1 MLVRRWAA
9 VLAAGLALTAVTAC
23 SGSDDAPPKVD
34 GAVVQPGR
42 PGEKSKILEEAPEIE
57 VSQANSADIVFA
69 TMMIPHHAQAL
80 EMSDLAVSAGAGRD
94 VRVLA
99 DRISG
104 AQKPEIVY
112 LAGWL
117 EDRGEDAPTLAEID
131 RGDLDAMSMGH
142 RGHGAVP
149 HEMPGMATQ
158 GQLDDLQKAR
168 GASFDRL
175 FLTLMIRH
183 HQGAVDMAGDVLRG
197 GSEQQL
203 NELASGVAADQSAEI
218 SRMENLSPRDPD
230 AQ

>member
-9 VLAAGLALTAVTAC
+9 MLAAGLALTAVTAC

-80 EMSDLAVSAGAGRD
+80 EMSDLAVSSGAGRD
-94 VRVLA
+94 VQVLA

-131 RGDLDAMSMGH
+131 RGDMGNMAMGH
-142 RGHGAVP
+142 GGHSGDSP
-149 HEMPGMATQ
+149 SETEMPGMATSS
-158 GQLDDLQKAR
+158 QLAKLAEAR
-168 GASFDRL
+168 GPAFDTL
-175 FLTLMIRH
+175 YLTLMISH

-218 SRMENLSPRDPD
+218 TRMKDLLGG
-230 AQ
+230 